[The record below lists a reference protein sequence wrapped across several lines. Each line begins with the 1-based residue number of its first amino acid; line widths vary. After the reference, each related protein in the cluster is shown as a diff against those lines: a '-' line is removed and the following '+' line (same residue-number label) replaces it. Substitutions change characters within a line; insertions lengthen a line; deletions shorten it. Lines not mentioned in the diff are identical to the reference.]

1 MPPRVPG
8 RPQALASSLRARG
21 KLRAGQRCRRQLRR
35 GWRRPHLSL
44 AWNVSSESKT
54 EAGCKRRPRSCV
66 GVYQTGRGLRRH
78 GAARAT
84 GARARENW
92 RGQGMRF
99 VPAHDSR
106 RMGRKYYKTTA
117 TASIELNKID
127 NEKFNKYMAS
137 RPCDRPRNRGDPPA
151 QALGTATTRL
161 AAPLPPLPRGGAAS
175 ASPLPRCCPVTDQGS
190 PRPGR
195 VAASCDRPRSS
206 SAQRASLADGSGLA
220 WPCFRAL
227 VSERRSTQRFG
238 PIGALGHTSQRF
250 GARAARSP
258 RVESDS
264 RDRPGSPAGER
275 GRR

>member
-1 MPPRVPG
+1 MYPQNPRPRRDAKDGRGAVSGYTRPGAVSGDTARPARQVPG
-8 RPQALASSLRARG
+8 RGRSGAGKASRPLRPCG
-21 KLRAGQRCRRQLRR
+21 RQL
-35 GWRRPHLSL
+35 
-44 AWNVSSESKT
+44 V
-54 EAGCKRRPRSCV
+54 
-66 GVYQTGRGLRRH
+66 VYGPEKPQKCL
-78 GAARAT
+78 
-84 GARARENW
+84 
-92 RGQGMRF
+92 RF
-99 VPAHDSR
+99 VPAHSR
-106 RMGRKYYKTTA
+106 RMGRKYNKKTA
-117 TASIELNKID
+117 TGSIELNKID
-127 NEKFNKYMAS
+127 NEKFILAL
-137 RPCDRPRNRGDPPA
+137 RPCDRSRPCNRGDPPA

-161 AAPLPPLPRGGAAS
+161 AAHLPPLPRGGAAS

-275 GRR
+275 GRRYTAVPGGGLALALSGCDQRRHA